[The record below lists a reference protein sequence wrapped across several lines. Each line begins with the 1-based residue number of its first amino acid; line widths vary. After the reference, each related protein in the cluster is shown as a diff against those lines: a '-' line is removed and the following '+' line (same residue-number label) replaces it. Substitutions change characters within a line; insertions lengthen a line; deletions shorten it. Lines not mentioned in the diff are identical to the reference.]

1 MSKFKVL
8 GYLLFLAP
16 ILSGAQTFPN
26 KPMRMVVP
34 YAAGG
39 AVDVLARPVAQRM
52 SELLGEPMVVD
63 NRPGANATL
72 GTDNVARSPADGY
85 SIVLTSIV
93 HYLVPYFSKNVPYDT
108 FKDFT
113 PIANIAVT
121 PNILAVHPSLG
132 VNNMKEFI
140 EYAKKNPDKLFY
152 GTTGVG
158 STHHLAGI
166 LLAQMAHINIE
177 HLPYKGGNPTITDA
191 IGGQIPMVILTS
203 PTILPYSK
211 TGKLKALAI
220 IEGKRSKT
228 LPDTPTIGET
238 VPGYA
243 IPDLWF
249 GVLGPAG
256 MNKTLVDK
264 LNLSLRQAVN
274 TPEVKQKLEAFGFE
288 VTGTANATE
297 FAGSLQSDMEVFK
310 KIIVTANIKPE

>member
-1 MSKFKVL
+1 
-8 GYLLFLAP
+8 
-16 ILSGAQTFPN
+16 
-26 KPMRMVVP
+26 MVVP

-39 AVDVLARPVAQRM
+39 AVDVLGRPVAQRM
-52 SELLGEPMVVD
+52 SELLGQPVIID

-113 PIANIAVT
+113 PISSIAVT

-140 EYAKKNPDKLFY
+140 EYARKNPEKLFY

-166 LLAQMAHINIE
+166 LLAQMANINIE

-228 LPDTPTIGET
+228 LPDLPTIGET
-238 VPGYA
+238 DPGYA
-243 IPDLWF
+243 IPDLWL

-256 MNKTLVDK
+256 MNKAVVDK
-264 LNLSLRQAVN
+264 LNTSLRQAVN

-288 VTGTANATE
+288 VTGTANADE
-297 FAGSLQSDMEVFK
+297 FANSLKGDMEVFK

>member
-1 MSKFKVL
+1 MKNWKLL
-8 GYLLFLAP
+8 GCMLFIAP
-16 ILSGAQTFPN
+16 LFAQAQTFPN
-26 KPMRMVVP
+26 KPIRMVVP

-39 AVDVLARPVAQRM
+39 AVDVLGRPVAQRM
-52 SELLGEPMVVD
+52 SELLGQPVIVD

-113 PIANIAVT
+113 PISSIAIT

-132 VNNMKEFI
+132 VSNMKEFI
-140 EYAKKNPDKLFY
+140 EYARKNPEKLFY

-158 STHHLAGI
+158 STHHLSGI
-166 LLAQMAHINIE
+166 LLAQMANINIE

-211 TGKLKALAI
+211 SGKLKALAI

-228 LPDTPTIGET
+228 LPDLPTIGET

-256 MNKTLVDK
+256 MNKALVDK
-264 LNLSLRQAVN
+264 LNSSVRQAVN

-288 VTGTANATE
+288 VTGTANADE
-297 FAGSLQSDMEVFK
+297 FAGSLKGDMDVFK
-310 KIIVTANIKPE
+310 KIMVTANIKPE

>member
-1 MSKFKVL
+1 MRHWTLL
-8 GYLLFLAP
+8 GCLFFITP
-16 ILSGAQTFPN
+16 ILSQAQTFPN
-26 KPMRMVVP
+26 KPIRMVVP

-39 AVDVLARPVAQRM
+39 AVDVLGRPVAQRM
-52 SELLGEPMVVD
+52 SELLGQPVIID

-113 PIANIAVT
+113 PISSIAVT

-140 EYAKKNPDKLFY
+140 EYARKNPEKLFY

-166 LLAQMAHINIE
+166 LLAQMANINIE

-228 LPDTPTIGET
+228 LPDLPTIGET

-243 IPDLWF
+243 IPDLWL

-256 MNKTLVDK
+256 MNKAVVDK
-264 LNLSLRQAVN
+264 LNTSLRQAVN

-288 VTGTANATE
+288 VTGTANADE
-297 FAGSLQSDMEVFK
+297 FANSLKGDMEVFK